1 MGESLLKFGEKP
13 SLDTMAFKSGKTPIL
28 SEAGS
33 LDFVPVLGSLKIS
46 LSWLGVYTFPRL
58 VFVIPWI
65 DAAAMIGDA
74 LDVPLKLEV
83 YRFVLNYPHFHFV

>member
-1 MGESLLKFGEKP
+1 MKLEFPSLLAESSFGNVILVPSFPLFISCSSGNTMEESLLKFGEKP

-46 LSWLGVYTFPRL
+46 LSWLGVYTFP
-58 VFVIPWI
+58 
-65 DAAAMIGDA
+65 D
-74 LDVPLKLEV
+74 
-83 YRFVLNYPHFHFV
+83 